1 MCDSNM
7 LTSIQQT
14 ETPLNKLFFSEF
26 NVNSLQRG
34 IRQAFKNSTGIAID
48 YQDRDSLLAIM
59 RSAFINNTGDH
70 FTAVNAQVKQ
80 INQIVINMALS
91 QINSGVMQ
99 YIDYLKHVDAPRNPL
114 AAPINTSTYGKKIDL
129 GRTVDSIGI
138 N

>member
-7 LTSIQQT
+7 LASVQQS

-26 NVNSLQRG
+26 NVNTLQRG

-48 YQDRDSLLAIM
+48 YQDQGALLAIM
-59 RSAFINNTGDH
+59 RSAFINNAGDH
-70 FTAVNAQVKQ
+70 YTAVNEQVKE
-80 INQIVINMALS
+80 INGIVINMALG
-91 QINSGVMQ
+91 QINSGVRQ
-99 YIDYLKHVDAPRNPL
+99 YIDYLRDVDALRSPF

>member
-7 LTSIQQT
+7 LTSIQQS
-14 ETPLNKLFFSEF
+14 ETPLNNLFFSEF

-59 RSAFINNTGDH
+59 RTAFINNAGDH
-70 FTAVNAQVKQ
+70 FTAVNDQVKQ
-80 INQIVINMALS
+80 MNQIVINMALT

-99 YIDYLKHVDAPRNPL
+99 YIDYLKQVESPRNPL

>member
-7 LTSIQQT
+7 LASVQQS

-26 NVNSLQRG
+26 NVNTLQRG

-48 YQDRDSLLAIM
+48 YQDQGALLAIM
-59 RSAFINNTGDH
+59 RSAFINNAGDH
-70 FTAVNAQVKQ
+70 YTAVNEQVKE
-80 INQIVINMALS
+80 INGIVINMALG
-91 QINSGVMQ
+91 QINSGVRQ
-99 YIDYLKHVDAPRNPL
+99 YIDYLRDVDAPRNPF